1 MKNNKIN
8 LRIGV
13 IASLIFIVALSRLF
27 PVMHNFSALGALGLF
42 GAAFFKRK
50 SLAFMIPIA
59 AIWLS
64 DVLVNNILYS
74 SYYPSFTWFYDG
86 FYWQYG
92 SYLLIAGL
100 GLLLFKKV
108 NITRVAIG
116 VLGAT
121 AIFFL
126 ISNFGSWA
134 SSPMYPKT
142 IAGLMSSY
150 AAGIPFIKGT
160 LLGNL
165 VYSTILFGSFA
176 LLQKRFTALQ
186 IPTTSNA
193 QVIAN

>member
-1 MKNNKIN
+1 MENNKIN
-8 LRIGV
+8 LRISI

-27 PVMHNFSALGALGLF
+27 PIMHNFSALGALGLF

-50 SLAFMIPIA
+50 SLAFIIPIV
-59 AIWLS
+59 AIWVS

-74 SYYPSFTWFYDG
+74 SYYPTFTWFYEG

-108 NITRVAIG
+108 TPSRVAFG
-116 VLGAT
+116 ALGAT

-134 SSPMYPKT
+134 SSSMYPKT

-165 VYSTILFGSFA
+165 IYSTILFSSFA
-176 LLQKRFTALQ
+176 LLQKRFPALQ
-186 IPTTSNA
+186 IPATNSAQAASN
-193 QVIAN
+193 

>member
-1 MKNNKIN
+1 MTNTKIN

-13 IASLIFIVALSRLF
+13 IASLIFIIALSRLI

-50 SLAFMIPIA
+50 SLAFIIPIA
-59 AIWLS
+59 AIWIS

-74 SYYPSFTWFYDG
+74 SYYPTFTWFYDG

-108 NITRVAIG
+108 NVARVLIG
-116 VLGAT
+116 ALGAT

-126 ISNFGSWA
+126 VTNFGSWA

-165 VYSTILFGSFA
+165 VYSGVLFGSFA
-176 LLQKRFTALQ
+176 LLQKRFPVLHMPQ
-186 IPTTSNA
+186 INKTQITS
-193 QVIAN
+193 I